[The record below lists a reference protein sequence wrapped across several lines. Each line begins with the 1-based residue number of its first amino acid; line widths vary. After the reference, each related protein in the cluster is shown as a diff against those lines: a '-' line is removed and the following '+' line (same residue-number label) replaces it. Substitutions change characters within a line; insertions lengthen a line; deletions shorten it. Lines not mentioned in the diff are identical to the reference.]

1 MENTANSTSI
11 HEACIDNDTIFGSE
25 AIVKSGETAKID
37 LVGDLGVKE
46 LSKLVRFLTNPSS
59 VKPENLE
66 I

>member
-1 MENTANSTSI
+1 M
-11 HEACIDNDTIFGSE
+11 TIFGSE